1 VTSQPQPCSGGAF
14 LVRGQP
20 AASEPTGAAR
30 WGLVCGMSSEQQ
42 PHKTGQYPKFQND
55 LAVAEI
61 RIGAR
66 EFNCIGVSPPH
77 DHPHVY
83 LNMGNQDTILCPY
96 CSTRFRF
103 DPRLKPSEA
112 IPPESVYMDISGGD
126 LPPQE

>member
-1 VTSQPQPCSGGAF
+1 MSG
-14 LVRGQP
+14 
-20 AASEPTGAAR
+20 
-30 WGLVCGMSSEQQ
+30 EQQ

-55 LAVAEI
+55 LAVTEI

-66 EFNCIGVSPPH
+66 EFNCIGTSPPH

-83 LNMGNQDTILCPY
+83 LNMGDQDTILCPY

-103 DPRLKPSEA
+103 DPGLKPSEA
-112 IPPESVYMDISGGD
+112 IPPESVYMDISAGD